1 MLYAADYAVA
11 KKWNQATILSC
22 KRKVTSSE
30 NRRRKNLIEEVAQA
44 NELEMPSG
52 KELQKLIFK
61 RRVAASSS
69 LSTRKR
75 AGSASTSKWLSKKP
89 RFSGENKDDGDE
101 DYWPEGTV
109 APRSDDE

>member
-1 MLYAADYAVA
+1 MLYAADHAVA
-11 KKWNQATILSC
+11 EKWNQATTPSR

-30 NRRRKNLIEEVAQA
+30 NRRRKDLMEEVAQA

-52 KELQKLIFK
+52 KELQKLMFK
-61 RRVAASSS
+61 RRAAASSS

-75 AGSASTSKWLSKKP
+75 AGSASTSKWPSKKP

-101 DYWPEGTV
+101 DYRPEGTA
-109 APRSDDE
+109 APGSDDE